1 MASLLPLDDASG
13 GFLRVHSRA
22 ASTAYHVVVK
32 KKKLG
37 LLGIVGFLLFIALC
51 NR

>member
-22 ASTAYHVVVK
+22 DSTAYHVVV

>member
-1 MASLLPLDDASG
+1 MASLVPLDDASG

-32 KKKLG
+32 KKARATRDSW
-37 LLGIVGFLLFIALC
+37 LLVVYC
-51 NR
+51 TM